1 MAWRKLSSFVLRKFT
16 EEKIHFPVLDL
27 LDAHSYDSFGHVL
40 LGKLR
45 RVVVEDSEVVGEFKD
60 HVEILNALAVDVG
73 DVGVTAQVA
82 DVDAFEAIHLDTVDF
97 YFADDLQLPEVC
109 DYWVE
114 CEDEQREENELPV
127 L

>member
-1 MAWRKLSSFVLRKFT
+1 MARRKLSSFVLRKFT

-97 YFADDLQLPEVC
+97 YFADDLHLPEVC
-109 DYWVE
+109 YYWVE
-114 CEDEQREENELPV
+114 SEDEQREEDELPV